1 MKMADAKEFRMNV
14 SALRG
19 VDPYVQDILETAT
32 HVALY
37 TFNADDNEWEKTDVE
52 GALFVYSRKGEPY
65 HSILIMN
72 RLNIKNL
79 VEPVTQGLDLQLQ
92 EPFLLYRNSS
102 CRIFGVWF
110 YNKEECIRIASV
122 LDKLVKESEMNKKV
136 PDKVAVKNKRGA
148 SGGDTNVDIF
158 TMLSK
163 AQEDYNSNK
172 NQANNRHLNDE
183 TKPDMPQGVVD
194 FFAKASSGASH
205 FSADKVPQNAH
216 PGLFVGH
223 HAPRTELQSDPS
235 DNQLKP
241 LLLQRLMSN
250 PAHTVEHIEKQQ
262 RSVTPQSEAAS
273 TKRNKGKSQSNKDNS
288 KQNNSGNY
296 KSRPLS
302 SGNMTDPMRVQ
313 HGSVLVTQP
322 TSSTSAAL
330 VENGMSF
337 LRISSPTTCPQLQS
351 FFGSG
356 LQTGV
361 SSGMVMEAAATSDQ
375 RPVSAPLCGGM
386 ETPQKPALMPPTM
399 FTSSA
404 TKDTSN
410 KLDAGSTPMLAHSSN
425 VTSVKPKPELAQST
439 LAPGP
444 SGIVPLDESIVPVR
458 PEPLT
463 RNQLLQ
469 AFNYLVKNDPDFVNK
484 LHEAYVKSFSEMVM

>member
-1 MKMADAKEFRMNV
+1 MADAKEFRMNV

-19 VDPYVQDILETAT
+19 VDPYMKDILETAT

-110 YNKEECIRIASV
+110 YDKDECIRIASV
-122 LDKLVKESEMNKKV
+122 LDKLVKESEMIKKV
-136 PDKVAVKNKRGA
+136 PDKNKRGA
-148 SGGDTNVDIF
+148 SGDTNVDIF

-163 AQEDYNSNK
+163 AQQDYNSNK
-172 NQANNRHLNDE
+172 NQANSRHPLTE
-183 TKPDMPQGVVD
+183 EKKPEMPQGVVD

-205 FSADKVPQNAH
+205 FSADKVSHNA
-216 PGLFVGH
+216 GLFVGH
-223 HAPRTELQSDPS
+223 HPPRTELQSDSS

-262 RSVTPQSEAAS
+262 RSVTPQSEVTS
-273 TKRNKGKSQSNKDNS
+273 TKKNKGKSQSNKDNS
-288 KQNNSGNY
+288 KQNNGIF

-302 SGNMTDPMRVQ
+302 SGNTTEPVRVQ
-313 HGSVLVTQP
+313 HGSVLVTQ
-322 TSSTSAAL
+322 SSSSASAGL

-337 LRISSPTTCPQLQS
+337 LRISSPTTTCPQLKS

-356 LQTGV
+356 LQTGT
-361 SSGMVMEAAATSDQ
+361 SSGMVMEAAVTSDQ

-404 TKDTSN
+404 AKDTST
-410 KLDAGSTPMLAHSSN
+410 KLDAGSTPVLAHSSS
-425 VTSVKPKPELAQST
+425 VTSVKPKPELATST

-444 SGIVPLDESIVPVR
+444 SGTVPLDDSITPVR

-469 AFNYLVKNDPDFVNK
+469 AFNYLVKNDPEFVNK